1 MKLWRGV
8 NVYWTVVFIGLVILV
23 NRWEFSPASHG
34 VHVSKML
41 AYGILA
47 IGAVLILF
55 IQLAW
60 RYYLAGKAKDQ
71 ALEKRKQQ
79 SNPKELAKF

>member
-60 RYYLAGKAKDQ
+60 RYYLAGKAREQ
-71 ALEKRKQQ
+71 AVTQAKKRP
-79 SNPKELAKF
+79 SPKS

>member
-60 RYYLAGKAKDQ
+60 RYYLAGKAREQ
-71 ALEKRKQQ
+71 AVAQVKKRPSHKR
-79 SNPKELAKF
+79 

>member
-60 RYYLAGKAKDQ
+60 RYYLAGKAREQ
-71 ALEKRKQQ
+71 AVVQ
-79 SNPKELAKF
+79 AKNRPTHKS

>member
-8 NVYWTVVFIGLVILV
+8 NIYWTVVFVGLIFFVS
-23 NRWEFSPASHG
+23 RWEFSPATTHSPHM
-34 VHVSKML
+34 SKLL
-41 AYGILA
+41 AYGILG

-60 RYYLAGKAKDQ
+60 RYYLDGKAKEQ
-71 ALEKRKQQ
+71 AQRQAETTHR
-79 SNPKELAKF
+79 AA